1 MLTKH
6 QPLLFTLQTLI
17 ESVFTLCWRSW
28 MEKIKRQVQA
38 TYQDSEDLRS
48 SHKVELGIGW
58 PYVSICPRSLG
69 CVWCSDGIINSTSFT
84 LRSVLVWIRDYLVS
98 VVRKGSQ
105 YEVPLGN
112 GGTIGCH
119 SWAESWAF
127 GSTGSSAVP
136 ALIFT
141 CFDGPPAA
149 PSTLLLSIP
158 EKSSWASSR
167 MGTGPLGKGQWIWPD
182 SGTPR
187 TVSSNFSS
195 TDSMSCSACFLF
207 LVPCFCPFSSLI

>member
-17 ESVFTLCWRSW
+17 ESLFTLCWRSW

-58 PYVSICPRSLG
+58 PYISICPRSLG

-84 LRSVLVWIRDYLVS
+84 LRSVLVWIRDHLVS

-105 YEVPLGN
+105 CEVPLGN

-127 GSTGSSAVP
+127 GSTGSTEGEKSCASIDIHMLWQPTCCPIYPSPQHSREVLLSKLQDGDRSPRKGAMNLARFRGLLAQSAP
-136 ALIFT
+136 T
-141 CFDGPPAA
+141 SAA
-149 PSTLLLSIP
+149 PTAWVAVL
-158 EKSSWASSR
+158 
-167 MGTGPLGKGQWIWPD
+167 
-182 SGTPR
+182 
-187 TVSSNFSS
+187 VS
-195 TDSMSCSACFLF
+195 CF
-207 LVPCFCPFSSLI
+207 